1 MQVIY
6 LKINIVKFNKLFI
19 IYMDEKKTL
28 TKYTTIQL
36 LQFEMSTDFIN
47 LKISKTFD
55 PQTLLLKLENKTN
68 LEICCIVKC

>member
-55 PQTLLLKLENKTN
+55 PQTLLLELENKTN

>member
-68 LEICCIVKC
+68 LETCCIVKC

>member
-6 LKINIVKFNKLFI
+6 LKINIVKFNKSFI

>member
-1 MQVIY
+1 M
-6 LKINIVKFNKLFI
+6 N
-19 IYMDEKKTL
+19 EKKIL

-36 LQFEMSTDFIN
+36 IQFEMSTDFIN

-55 PQTLLLKLENKTN
+55 PQTLLLNLENKSD

>member
-36 LQFEMSTDFIN
+36 LQFEMSTEFIN

>member
-1 MQVIY
+1 
-6 LKINIVKFNKLFI
+6 
-19 IYMDEKKTL
+19 MDEKKTL
-28 TKYTTIQL
+28 TKYKTIQL

-68 LEICCIVKC
+68 LETCCIVKC

>member
-1 MQVIY
+1 
-6 LKINIVKFNKLFI
+6 
-19 IYMDEKKTL
+19 MDEKKTL

-68 LEICCIVKC
+68 LETCCIVKCQCLLYTCRNIKN

>member
-28 TKYTTIQL
+28 TKYKTIQL

>member
-1 MQVIY
+1 
-6 LKINIVKFNKLFI
+6 
-19 IYMDEKKTL
+19 MDEKKTL

-47 LKISKTFD
+47 LKIRKTFD

>member
-6 LKINIVKFNKLFI
+6 LKINIVKLNKLFI

-47 LKISKTFD
+47 LKIRKTFD

>member
-47 LKISKTFD
+47 LKISKTVD